1 MADRERLKCATR
13 SFMRAIVSGN
23 EFINSARRRFFQ
35 KYLNLGFHE
44 GVPKVMMCGPIGRVV
59 SM

>member
-23 EFINSARRRFFQ
+23 EFFSIPLEIYFSRNF
-35 KYLNLGFHE
+35 LLGFHE